1 MNTENSE
8 LNFLRRIQLAKCVSA
23 KDIQDPDEL
32 RTCITSAEE
41 DLAQTMSAL
50 GFQYV
55 ATAITPRFT
64 SDQLDECQK
73 TPDSTESGLKPAEQT
88 KSTTELSGQE
98 HSVI

>member
-55 ATAITPRFT
+55 ATAMTT
-64 SDQLDECQK
+64 STSE
-73 TPDSTESGLKPAEQT
+73 PTEDAEP
-88 KSTTELSGQE
+88 SGQE
-98 HSVI
+98 NGTI

>member
-55 ATAITPRFT
+55 ATAMTT
-64 SDQLDECQK
+64 STSE
-73 TPDSTESGLKPAEQT
+73 PTEDA
-88 KSTTELSGQE
+88 ELSGQE
-98 HSVI
+98 NGTI

>member
-23 KDIQDPDEL
+23 KDIQDPAEL

-41 DLAQTMSAL
+41 ELERTMSAL

-55 ATAITPRFT
+55 ATAMTT
-64 SDQLDECQK
+64 STSE
-73 TPDSTESGLKPAEQT
+73 PTEDAEP
-88 KSTTELSGQE
+88 SGQE
-98 HSVI
+98 SGTI